1 MGLFRRLF
9 SRRKKRQELLE
20 PVENEQEELSFED
33 VEIDQHKIGHFV
45 LDHCEQIIDSAKE
58 LGEEKKEYNIVT
70 SYLKDIELLTEMPA
84 EQKEPI
90 CDAAENILR
99 LNEARDTYLNTAK
112 KISDVQFLMFEQQE
126 QDIPDT
132 IRRMQTNEAYQAT
145 IKSDMSYLEGEKMQW
160 TLLRSEKLHEKYL
173 LRIASYVA
181 FSVFCLLMILL
192 FVLQAGFSV
201 DITWGWIV
209 VAALGAGGGF
219 FIFIRYLNASKAMER
234 ARVNANYA
242 ISLLNKTKVKYVNIT
257 NAVDYA
263 REKYHVR
270 NAKEMEYQW
279 EQYQEAVKERE
290 RMNLANQD
298 LDYYSRKLVKELKK
312 YQLYDADVWTDQP
325 RALVNDGEMSELKH
339 NLLVRRQ
346 KIRARIQYNAE
357 TVEEERGKIDRLMQL
372 HPEYEEEIRGIIQ
385 SVDQLATGDL

>member
-1 MGLFRRLF
+1 MKLFRRLF
-9 SRRKKRQELLE
+9 SRRKKLEL
-20 PVENEQEELSFED
+20 PQPEELVSEELAFEEA
-33 VEIDQHKIGHFV
+33 EIDQHRVGHYV

-58 LGEEKKEYNIVT
+58 LGEEKKEYDIVT
-70 SYLKDIELLTEMPA
+70 NYLKDIELLTDMPQ

-90 CDAAENILR
+90 HDAAENILR

-126 QDIPDT
+126 QEIPDV
-132 IRRMQTNEAYQAT
+132 IRRMQTNEAYQT
-145 IKSDMSYLEGEKMQW
+145 TVKSDMSYLEGEKMQW
-160 TLLRSEKLHEKYL
+160 TLLRNEKIHEKYL

-181 FSVFCLLMILL
+181 LSVFCLLVVLL
-192 FVLQAGFSV
+192 LVLQAGFSV
-201 DITWGWIV
+201 DTTWGWIV
-209 VAALGAGGGF
+209 VIALGAGCGF
-219 FIFIRYLNASKAMER
+219 FIFIRYLNASNAMER
-234 ARVNANYA
+234 ARINANHA

-279 EQYQEAVKERE
+279 EQYQEAIRERE
-290 RMNLANQD
+290 RVNRANQD
-298 LDYYSRKLVKELKK
+298 LDYYSRKLVKELQK
-312 YQLYDADVWTDQP
+312 YQMYDASVWTDQP
-325 RALVNDGEMSELKH
+325 LALVNAGEMSELKH

-357 TVEEERGKIDRLMQL
+357 LVEEERGKIDRLMQL
-372 HPEYEEEIRGIIQ
+372 HPEYEDEIRGIIQ
-385 SVDQLATGDL
+385 SVDQLSTGDR